1 MKEEAIMKKLLT
13 YSAISLLASVSAT
26 GYAKVSAEEAAR
38 LGQDLTPVGA
48 EKAGNADGSIPAWT
62 GSMTTVPEG
71 LEYGG
76 DGTPLPDP
84 YAHEK
89 PLFSINAQNV
99 DEHAAKL
106 TAGMAA
112 LIKLRP
118 DSFRMDIYPSHR
130 DGGYSQVQVDRA
142 RWNAVNTELAN
153 DGETIANWTG
163 GPAFPFPENGM
174 EVMWLPRTGGL
185 PSPVVF
191 GEYTNIAVFSNG
203 SRNIEANRID
213 TTYIY
218 NNPSTPLGTTEQNL
232 GSTLFRSLGIT
243 TLPPSRKGEMN
254 MVHDPIDYTS
264 EARKAWT
271 YIPGTRRVRQAP
283 NLGFDTPNGPGG
295 LMTVDDNQGFN
306 GAFEKY
312 EWKLVGK
319 KEIYIPYH
327 NYKLDEPGLDYETLL
342 QVGHIN
348 PDYMRW
354 ELHRVWVVEAT
365 LKPGERHLYG
375 KRVFYIDEDHLSIA
389 AIDNYD
395 NRGEIYRAGLI
406 PNVYNFSVQGYVTR
420 HNIFYDLQSGHYVVL
435 RLTNSTG
442 TPLYIAEPK
451 NPEFYTP
458 SNLRR
463 MGRR

>member
-1 MKEEAIMKKLLT
+1 MKKIIT
-13 YSAISLLASVSAT
+13 YSAISVMVAVAAGT
-26 GYAKVSAEEAAR
+26 QAKVSEEEAAR
-38 LGQDLTPVGA
+38 LGKDLTPVGA

-62 GSMTTVPEG
+62 GSMTSVPDG
-71 LEYGG
+71 LEYAG
-76 DGTPLPDP
+76 DGNPLPDP
-84 YAHEK
+84 YAADK
-89 PLFSINAQNV
+89 PILSINAQNV
-99 DEHAAKL
+99 DEHADKL

-118 DSFRMDIYPSHR
+118 DTFRMDIYPSHR
-130 DGGYSQVQVDRA
+130 DGGYSELAIERT
-142 RWNAVNTELAN
+142 RWNATNTELAN
-153 DGETIANWTG
+153 GGETIVNWTG
-163 GPAFPFPENGM
+163 GAAFPIPKSGI
-174 EVMWLPRTGGL
+174 EVMWNPRTGGL
-185 PSPVVF
+185 PASVVF
-191 GEYTNIAVFSNG
+191 GEYANIAVFSNG
-203 SRNIEANRID
+203 SKNIEANRID
-213 TTYIY
+213 TTYIF
-218 NNPSTPLGTTEQNL
+218 NNPETPVGTTEKEL
-232 GSTLFRSLGIT
+232 GTTLFRSLGIAS
-243 TLPPSRKGEMN
+243 LPPSRKGEMN
-254 MVHDPIDYTS
+254 MIHDPIDYTS

-312 EWKLVGK
+312 EWKLLGK

-327 NYKLDEPGLDYETLL
+327 NYKLDTPGLDYDTLL
-342 QVGHIN
+342 QPGHIN

-354 ELHRVWVVEAT
+354 ELHRTWVVEAT
-365 LKPGERHLYG
+365 LKQGERHLYG

-406 PNVYNFSVQGYVTR
+406 PSVYNFAVQGYVTR

-435 RLTNSTG
+435 RLNNSTESAVY
-442 TPLYIAEPK
+442 TAEAK